1 MKVFTKVKMTLNK
14 QFLLILIEKTE
25 KEWHDQ
31 NRFHH
36 MMSKQMVIW
45 MPSMKK
51 VQIELLSNID
61 KMFTMFPA
69 YVNTMKNS
77 NID

>member
-36 MMSKQMVIW
+36 MMSKQMVIG

-51 VQIELLSNID
+51 V
-61 KMFTMFPA
+61 
-69 YVNTMKNS
+69 
-77 NID
+77 